1 MTHLELAMTIKK
13 LNKELDNLIMI
24 ELKQFNDDLQ
34 ESLKAK
40 NKTIEGDFG
49 LLEISENDLIQ
60 KIKSELFSALENAPQ
75 IIENNLQD
83 VIELKEIVKNTILEE
98 YRIQDKKF
106 IQEYLGQHNQIKVV
120 KNPIMTDMLS
130 DMLGLSPQEI
140 ENASLSQRVAWFLKV
155 NVMFCELSES
165 DDDKVIK
172 DKIKRYLNQLS
183 ISSIV
188 QQLPQ
193 GNYFVTSCSFYDNG
207 HYLNNELRVSTES
220 NVLNIIGDG
229 SGNGVGVYQ
238 GCFHYDVNFLF
249 VFEYIV
255 LPDIV
260 KQQIFIKKENYDNIE
275 GIVFQQ
281 LNNSTQTFGG
291 LPLNNQHNLL
301 SFMIK

>member
-40 NKTIEGDFG
+40 NKTIEEDFG

-60 KIKSELFSALENAPQ
+60 KIKSELFSALENTSQ
-75 IIENNLQD
+75 IMGNNLQD
-83 VIELKEIVKNTILEE
+83 VIDLKEIVKNTILEE
-98 YRIQDKKF
+98 YRIQDKKI
-106 IQEYLGQHNQIKVV
+106 IQEYLEQDNQIKVV

-155 NVMFCELSES
+155 NAMFCELSES

-193 GNYFVTSCSFYDNG
+193 GNYFVTTCSFNDNG
-207 HYLNNELRVSTES
+207 GYSNNELRVTTES
-220 NVLNIIGDG
+220 NILNIIGDG
-229 SGNGVGVYQ
+229 DGNSVGIYK
-238 GCFHYDVNFLF
+238 GCFHFDINFLF

-260 KQQIFIKKENYDNIE
+260 KQQIFIGKDNYDNIE
-275 GIVFQQ
+275 SIVYQQ

-301 SFMIK
+301 SFMVK